1 MLHGI
6 TNRYLLLQSV
16 IWARTDW
23 KLTVQEQIIFQT
35 NIQEFDKNW
44 QSTQHLIF
52 SRIDCCSQFSFTVK
66 THQSSGS
73 QSRNPL
79 ANGLLAILS
88 WVICN
93 MTIVITRPD
102 LGYQSDIIRV
112 WVSRRLMSSCQAK
125 APPDNDIKWAKA
137 ALPTLPLPTLTRRE
151 TNCWNQRN

>member
-1 MLHGI
+1 MSPDWLE
-6 TNRYLLLQSV
+6 TNCSGTNHISNKYPR
-16 IWARTDW
+16 IWQ
-23 KLTVQEQIIFQT
+23 KLTVHT
-35 NIQEFDKNW
+35 TFDILKNW
-44 QSTQHLIF
+44 LL
-52 SRIDCCSQFSFTVK
+52 QFCFTVK

-112 WVSRRLMSSCQAK
+112 WVSRRLMSSCQTK

-151 TNCWNQRN
+151 TNCWNQRNWLFRLPCFGKSQTWDS